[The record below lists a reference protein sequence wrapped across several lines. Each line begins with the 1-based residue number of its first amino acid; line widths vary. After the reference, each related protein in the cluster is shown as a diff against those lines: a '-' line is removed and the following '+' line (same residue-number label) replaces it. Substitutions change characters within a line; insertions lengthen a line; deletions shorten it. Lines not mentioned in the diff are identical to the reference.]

1 MKHNYLRN
9 LFSALLLLCCTTLSA
24 HDFKVDGIYYNILSE
39 EDKTVE
45 VTHREDDYFN
55 EDYSNDIVIPAN
67 VTYNGTTYSVTT
79 IGNDAFSWYVE
90 LTSITIPNSVKTIG
104 TYAFYYCTGL
114 RSVTIGNS
122 VTTIGESAF
131 SYCNGLNSVTIGNSV
146 TTIGSKAFYDCR
158 NLTSITIPNSVTTI
172 GNDAF
177 KECI

>member
-9 LFSALLLLCCTTLSA
+9 LFTALLLLCCTTLSA
-24 HDFKVDGIYYNILSE
+24 HDFNVDGIYYKILSE

-45 VTHREDDYFN
+45 VTHREDDYLN

-104 TYAFYYCTGL
+104 TYAF
-114 RSVTIGNS
+114 SS
-122 VTTIGESAF
+122 
-131 SYCNGLNSVTIGNSV
+131 
-146 TTIGSKAFYDCR
+146 
-158 NLTSITIPNSVTTI
+158 
-172 GNDAF
+172 
-177 KECI
+177 CI